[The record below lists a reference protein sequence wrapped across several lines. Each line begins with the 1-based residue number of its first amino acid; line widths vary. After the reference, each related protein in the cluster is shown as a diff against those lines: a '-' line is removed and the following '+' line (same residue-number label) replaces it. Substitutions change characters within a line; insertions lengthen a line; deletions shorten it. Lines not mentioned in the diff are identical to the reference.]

1 MVSGRRTTVSLE
13 PEIWRSLND
22 VADRERVPLT
32 NLAGEVDRL
41 REDASLTSG
50 LRVFCLYYWRLLA
63 DARAEASAI
72 AGSGLHEQ
80 ADPSDLMPQA
90 MALMAKGGRH
100 RARDVMSNRRRTR
113 FGKPV

>member
-13 PEIWRSLND
+13 QEIWRSLND
-22 VADRERVPLT
+22 VAERERVPVT
-32 NLAGEVDRL
+32 QLAGEVDRL

-63 DARAEASAI
+63 DARSTAWASA
-72 AGSGLHEQ
+72 GPGFREQ
-80 ADPSDLMPQA
+80 IDPSDLMPQA

-100 RARDVMSNRRRTR
+100 RARDVLINRRRSR